1 MKMRA
6 IALVVVLFLTAC
18 AEKIQDA
25 PTAGTTIQVGA
36 FEWRVINQQQM
47 RELHAI
53 NGIAL
58 DAHQVP
64 KGLAGRKDGRA
75 IIYTL
80 PPGRVDDE
88 TALTLGHEVMHIAL
102 GKYHD

>member
-1 MKMRA
+1 MK
-6 IALVVVLFLTAC
+6 IQLVVLFFVVFLAAC
-18 AEKIQDA
+18 ADKVQGA
-25 PTAGTTIQVGA
+25 PTAGEAIHVDA
-36 FEWRVINQQQM
+36 FEWRIVDQQQM

-53 NGIAL
+53 NDIAL